1 MNILVFLLVGL
12 IAGWL
17 AGQISQGEGYGC
29 IGNIIIGVIGA
40 FVGGFV
46 LDLLEISLG
55 GGEILNAI
63 LTSLIGALTL
73 IFIGRLLR

>member
-17 AGQISQGEGYGC
+17 AGQISQGKGYGC
-29 IGNIIIGVIGA
+29 IGNILIGVLGA

-46 LDLLEISLG
+46 LDLLNINLG
-55 GGEILNAI
+55 GGEIVNAI
-63 LTSLIGALTL
+63 ITSLIGALTL
-73 IFIGRLLR
+73 IFITRIIT